1 MPDKLSLPEA
11 IRLKEL
17 ETIVDDGEQTF
28 IKVGQ
33 ALNEINER
41 RLYRMYKDNFEDYV
55 RSKWFRGSAWAFRMI
70 KAAVVVKSLPT
81 KLSPMVNN
89 ERTARALACVPEES
103 RQAVVKHI
111 NDSNKKVNSS
121 TIKEAAMEV
130 VAKPVSTA
138 IDEDANGCPIPAH
151 ALQYWKE
158 KQDVQDMLTAIS
170 EVRSHIRKRVEA
182 GDKLWIDKSATQR
195 LQVDLDSVYTIIKNF
210 MPYAVCTVCQ
220 GHVAN
225 GSCDSCHGTGL
236 VSEFHYKHFSDK
248 RSIAIRQGERANVRA

>member
-1 MPDKLSLPEA
+1 MKQFVKKVLSKADADAYAKAKFSVQARNADAKKWWSDIAA
-11 IRLKEL
+11 IKENGWYL
-17 ETIVDDGEQTF
+17 SEFATF
-28 IKVGQ
+28 K
-33 ALNEINER
+33 EWCEK
-41 RLYRMYKDNFEDYV
+41 Y
-55 RSKWFRGSAWAFRMI
+55 SAWAPGTIRMALSNAR
-70 KAAVVVKSLPT
+70 KAKSRRLITETTGEVIISIAQSAPTQNQSATQLRGNTTPPENNTNLSNGVV
-81 KLSPMVNN
+81 
-89 ERTARALACVPEES
+89 
-103 RQAVVKHI
+103 
-111 NDSNKKVNSS
+111 
-121 TIKEAAMEV
+121 
-130 VAKPVSTA
+130 
-138 IDEDANGCPIPAH
+138 EDANGCQIPAH

-170 EVRSHIRKRVEA
+170 EVRSHIRKKVEA